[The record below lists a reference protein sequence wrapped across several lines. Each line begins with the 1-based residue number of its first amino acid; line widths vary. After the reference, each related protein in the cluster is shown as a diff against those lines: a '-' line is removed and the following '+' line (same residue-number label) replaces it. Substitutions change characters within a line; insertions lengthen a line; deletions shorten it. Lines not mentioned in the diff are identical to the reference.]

1 MRYPKFFRSKKAA
14 IDLGI
19 IVGVGLF
26 FVAGVF
32 FEAQRSSGRLPKITR
47 DAGAI
52 SAPIPTANAG
62 AGNVDDAGL
71 TENATAVAASTAT
84 PAPESTPEPVP
95 LGTPNPGAVGQQVF
109 LELRGIENES
119 VVETST
125 VMVTGI
131 TTPDALLSV
140 NGQAIAVE
148 LDGSFSVELQL
159 EEGPNFVEFVSSNL
173 RGQETNRV
181 ISVVSVQ

>member
-1 MRYPKFFRSKKAA
+1 MRYPRFIRSKKAA
-14 IDLGI
+14 TDLGI

-32 FEAQRSSGRLPKITR
+32 FEAQRSAGRLPEITR

-52 SAPIPTANAG
+52 SAPVPTASTG
-62 AGNVDDAGL
+62 SDNVDDAVL
-71 TENATAVAASTAT
+71 AEEATAVAVSTST
-84 PAPESTPEPVP
+84 PAPERTPDPVP
-95 LGTPNPGAVGQQVF
+95 IGTPNPGAVGQQVF

-119 VVETST
+119 VVDAST
-125 VMVTGI
+125 VTITGV

-148 LDGSFSVELQL
+148 LDGSFSVDVQL
-159 EEGPNFVEFVSSNL
+159 EQGPNFVEFVSSNL
-173 RGQETNRV
+173 RGQETSRV
-181 ISVVSVQ
+181 ISVVSIQ